1 MLFLGDCRDDAC
13 LHHTRRADNRLVHVW
28 RGQRIGLVEIM
39 NRETPRQQNQRER
52 LRQRLRE
59 IKPEDADMIEL
70 VGVLKGLL
78 DIVDDMAIRGAR

>member
-1 MLFLGDCRDDAC
+1 
-13 LHHTRRADNRLVHVW
+13 
-28 RGQRIGLVEIM
+28 M

-78 DIVDDMAIRGAR
+78 DIVDDMAAGRVTKYAPSVPPLVFGGRGDE

>member
-1 MLFLGDCRDDAC
+1 
-13 LHHTRRADNRLVHVW
+13 
-28 RGQRIGLVEIM
+28 M

-59 IKPEDADMIEL
+59 IKPEDHDMIEL

-78 DIVDDMAIRGAR
+78 DIIDDMAAGRVAKHTPSGSRLVFGGRGDE